1 LFDMAWFGGAASVGA
16 ANVAPESLP
25 EFETQPKS
33 TSWASKVDG
42 ARNKVHKQM
51 SSLLQ
56 KGRAWGTKGVV
67 FARPRVQVCATHAYK
82 QTDTL

>member
-1 LFDMAWFGGAASVGA
+1 VVAAD
-16 ANVAPESLP
+16 VAPEFLP
-25 EFETQPKS
+25 QCETQPPEKS

-56 KGRAWGTKGVV
+56 KGRAWGTCDEGSGDSKTPCLGVRICV
-67 FARPRVQVCATHAYK
+67 SCAVK
-82 QTDTL
+82 

>member
-1 LFDMAWFGGAASVGA
+1 MPWFGGAAFVGA

-25 EFETQPKS
+25 QCETQPPEKL

-67 FARPRVQVCATHAYK
+67 TARPRVQVCVYASAVR
-82 QTDTL
+82 

>member
-1 LFDMAWFGGAASVGA
+1 MAWFGGAASVGA

-25 EFETQPKS
+25 EFETQPPEKS

-67 FARPRVQVCATHAYK
+67 IARPRVQVCAYV
-82 QTDTL
+82 LVVR